1 MEKVTKN
8 IAKDQWQSWLEAN
21 QNYIRSYLEWLR
33 AILHRRVLW
42 LRQQWQ
48 HNPLHNYQIQ
58 VISNAQADWLLAGE
72 DHLAEQRFYRA
83 DDDAQI
89 ITRAIK
95 KAQQELQDQSQ
106 ALWKSNTPAALDAL
120 TQIFGLNSFDRAILM
135 LCLAPE
141 IDPAFE
147 RLYAYVQDEVPRKYV
162 TVHLALSLFATDREI
177 GSGLRQSFL
186 PEAPLFKFKL
196 IEREHSTQLSIG
208 WNSGPL
214 RINPRIA
221 DYLQGINRLDERAAV
236 FLKPVSPVESLP
248 QSYQEIVDKLRHLI
262 ETNDKRFS
270 PPAINLTG
278 FGITGRRNVASRL
291 CEVLKIK
298 LYRLNLKRLQASEIQ
313 EHDIA
318 PVLER
323 ECLLLPAAIFID
335 ASELEDNNGPTKMLL
350 EALIEDLKVFFI
362 LSSREPWRCERE
374 LLIVSI
380 PKLKAG
386 EQVVLWEQQL
396 GHQDVCLDGQIDAL
410 VEQFD
415 FESDMI
421 AKTITSAGS
430 KSRMR
435 DGKTAEITGD
445 DIWSAC
451 RELSRNDLEGLAQR
465 IVPYYGWED
474 IVLPREI
481 FEQLQDIA
489 AQVAHRALV
498 YEKWGFGAKLSRG
511 RGISALFSGTS
522 GTGKTMAA
530 EILANHLKL
539 DLYRIDLSAVVSK
552 YIGETEKNLRRVFD
566 AAEQSGAIL
575 FFDEA
580 DALFG
585 KRSEVKDSH
594 DRYANIEINYLLQRM
609 EDYRGLA
616 ILATNMK
623 SLLDQAFLR
632 RLRFHVEFPFPDAEY
647 RRQIWQKSFPPQTAL
662 GDLDYRFLGRL
673 EVPGGNI
680 KNIALNAAFLAADDG
695 QVIEMPHILRAT
707 KREYAKIDKM
717 VLESEFG
724 PYYERV
730 KP

>member
-1 MEKVTKN
+1 M
-8 IAKDQWQSWLEAN
+8 
-21 QNYIRSYLEWLR
+21 
-33 AILHRRVLW
+33 
-42 LRQQWQ
+42 
-48 HNPLHNYQIQ
+48 
-58 VISNAQADWLLAGE
+58 
-72 DHLAEQRFYRA
+72 
-83 DDDAQI
+83 
-89 ITRAIK
+89 ITRTIK
-95 KAQQELQDQSQ
+95 KAQQEMVDQSQ
-106 ALWKSNTPAALDAL
+106 VLWKSNTPAALDTL

-147 RLYAYVQDEVPRKYV
+147 RLYAYIQDEVPRKYI
-162 TVHLALSLFATDREI
+162 TVHLALSLFTTEREN

-186 PEAPLFKFKL
+186 PEAPLFRFKL

-221 DYLQGINRLDERAAV
+221 DYLQGINRLDERVAD
-236 FLKPVSPVESLP
+236 FLKPVPPVESLP

-262 ETNDKRFS
+262 ETNEKRFS
-270 PPAINLTG
+270 PTAINLTG
-278 FGITGRRNVASRL
+278 SGITGKRNVSSRL
-291 CEVLKIK
+291 CEVLRIE
-298 LYRLNLKRLQASEIQ
+298 LYRLNLKQLQASGIQ
-313 EHDIA
+313 GHDIA

-335 ASELEDNNGPTKMLL
+335 ASELEDNNDPSKTVL
-350 EALIEDLKVFFI
+350 EALIEDLNVFFI
-362 LSSREPWRCERE
+362 LSSREPWRSEGE

-386 EQVVLWEQQL
+386 EQVVLWKQQL
-396 GHQDVCLDGQIDAL
+396 GHQGICLDGQIDTL

-421 AKTITSAGS
+421 AKTITSASS

-435 DGKTAEITGD
+435 EGKTAETTGD

-465 IVPYYGWED
+465 IIPCYGWED

-481 FEQLQDIA
+481 FEQLHDIA

-498 YEKWGFGAKLSRG
+498 YEKWGYGAKLSRG
-511 RGISALFSGTS
+511 RGISALFSGVS

-632 RLRFHVEFPFPDAEY
+632 RLRFHVEFPFPDSEY
-647 RRQIWQKSFPPQTAL
+647 RRQIWQKSFPSQTTL
-662 GDLDYRFLGRL
+662 GNIDYHFLGRL
-673 EVPGGNI
+673 KIPGGNI

-695 QVIEMPHILRAT
+695 QVIEMNHLLRAT
-707 KREYAKIDKM
+707 KREYTKIGKM

-724 PYYERV
+724 SYYERV